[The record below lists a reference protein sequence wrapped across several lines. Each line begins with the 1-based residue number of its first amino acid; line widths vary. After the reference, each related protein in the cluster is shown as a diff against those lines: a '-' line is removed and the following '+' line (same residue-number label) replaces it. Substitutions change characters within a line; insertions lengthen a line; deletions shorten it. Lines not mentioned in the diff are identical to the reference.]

1 MAEHL
6 TNVQEYHQGYLEM
19 KAKGEL
25 FYSKRY
31 CVFSKADGT
40 LKVFENVD
48 AALKGL
54 STIGEYD
61 LVSCH
66 KKAAEKGGV
75 ETAAREIVKTLS
87 FSRNKKKATLELG
100 MRLSDGGLIEIKG
113 IKEKDASAWMEAVA
127 EAESTLVTSG
137 WIRLFSK
144 GKWKRRFAVYQK
156 ERRELALYRSHEDYV
171 QFEPDACRGHGV
183 VEHAVTRPSPKH
195 PFGFACYAP
204 EGTVWEMS
212 ASDKNDLR
220 SWLKVLPLFRGGYG
234 GGRYDD
240 RR

>member
-75 ETAAREIVKTLS
+75 S
-87 FSRNKKKATLELG
+87 SRSDESNAT
-100 MRLSDGGLIEIKG
+100 M
-113 IKEKDASAWMEAVA
+113 
-127 EAESTLVTSG
+127 
-137 WIRLFSK
+137 
-144 GKWKRRFAVYQK
+144 
-156 ERRELALYRSHEDYV
+156 
-171 QFEPDACRGHGV
+171 
-183 VEHAVTRPSPKH
+183 
-195 PFGFACYAP
+195 
-204 EGTVWEMS
+204 
-212 ASDKNDLR
+212 
-220 SWLKVLPLFRGGYG
+220 
-234 GGRYDD
+234 
-240 RR
+240 